1 MTSFRKSNQ
10 SNRTSTQALQ
20 KTSKTRRN
28 MGLALASLLFVGTGI
43 FLSQQAHAQNYPTRP
58 VKIIVPFATG
68 GPADN
73 YARFMAQ
80 RLQDSLGQNFVVDNK
95 PGAGSV
101 IGTDLAAKAAPD
113 GYTLLLM
120 SNTQT
125 VNETLIPN
133 KPYGLMKDFV
143 GVAPINYSDLVL
155 VVNPT
160 KGMNTLADVI
170 RVAKAQ
176 PGKLNYASSG
186 PGTPYHMAGE
196 LFKSMAKIDMVHVPY
211 KGSSGARTDVLGG
224 QVDMMFDAVTTMTE
238 QIKAGKVKAVGAT
251 GKVRSDV
258 LPDVP
263 TLNESGVSGYEAT
276 IWLGIM
282 APKGTPKAVVDKLNE
297 AVSKI
302 SSQTDIKQQW
312 AKQGAVPLVMNPVA
326 FDKYLQDDIA
336 KWAGVIKSA
345 NIKLD

>member
-1 MTSFRKSNQ
+1 MTSIRQSNQ

-28 MGLALASLLFVGTGI
+28 MGLALASLLFVGAGI

-80 RLQDSLGQNFVVDNK
+80 RLQDSLGQTFVVDNK

-196 LFKSMAKIDMVHVPY
+196 LFKSIAKIDMVHVPY

-263 TLNESGVSGYEAT
+263 TMNESGVSGYEAT

-282 APKGTPKAVVDKLNE
+282 APKGTPKAIVDKLNE

>member
-1 MTSFRKSNQ
+1 MKTT
-10 SNRTSTQALQ
+10 RTPQTAQAAKLQTQ
-20 KTSKTRRN
+20 KRRT
-28 MGLALASLLFVGTGI
+28 LVALASLLFIGTGI

-58 VKIIVPFATG
+58 VKIVVPFATG

-73 YARFMAQ
+73 YARFIAQ
-80 RLQDSLGQNFVVDNK
+80 RLQESMGQTFVVDNK

-101 IGTDLAAKAAPD
+101 IGTDVAAKAAPD

-120 SNTQT
+120 SNTHT

-133 KPYGLMKDFV
+133 KPFALMKDFV

-160 KGMNTLADVI
+160 KGLNSLADVI

-238 QIKAGKVKAVGAT
+238 QVKAGKVKAVGT
-251 GKVRSDV
+251 SGKTRSDV
-258 LPDVP
+258 LPEVP
-263 TLNESGVSGYEAT
+263 TLNESGVTGYEAT
-276 IWLGIM
+276 IWLGLM
-282 APKGTPKAVVDKLNE
+282 APKGTPKAIVDKLNE

-302 SSQTDIKQQW
+302 ASQPDVKQQW
-312 AKQGAVPLVMNPVA
+312 AKQGAAPIVLNPTQ
-326 FDKYLQDDIA
+326 FEKYLQDDIA